1 MIKEQVIR
9 PTLQLKN
16 IILPEWVA
24 EEVQLGQEVEDEA
37 ARMAIAI
44 KLSNRQVK
52 EGTGGPFGAIVCE
65 LGSGRVLG
73 IGVNQVTNSC
83 WSGAHAEFIA
93 WTMAQEAIGS
103 YDLGRDGAVGLY
115 SSAQPCVSCWG
126 GVFWT
131 GISRLV
137 FAATKRD
144 VEQYAG
150 FDEGPLPSD
159 WDVALTKR
167 GVSVES
173 GLLREEAVIALQ
185 EYGRL
190 GGECYN
196 SGYNPGSPRAGLNG

>member
-1 MIKEQVIR
+1 MIKEKVNR
-9 PTLQLKN
+9 PAYQLKN
-16 IILPEWVA
+16 IILPEWVT
-24 EEVQLGQEVEDEA
+24 EEIPLGMEIEGEEE
-37 ARMAIAI
+37 RMAIAI
-44 KLSNRQVK
+44 KLSHRQVL

-65 LGSGRVLG
+65 LGSGRVIG
-73 IGVNQVTNSC
+73 VGVNQVTNSC

-93 WTMAQEAIGS
+93 WTMAQEVTGR
-103 YDLGRDGAVGLY
+103 YDLGRDYAVGLY

-126 GVFWT
+126 GLFWT

-159 WDVALTKR
+159 WDVELTKR
-167 GVSVES
+167 GVSVQS
-173 GLLREEAVIALQ
+173 GLLRDKAVMALR
-185 EYGRL
+185 EYARL

-196 SGYNPGSPRAGLNG
+196 SNSNTGSPRAE